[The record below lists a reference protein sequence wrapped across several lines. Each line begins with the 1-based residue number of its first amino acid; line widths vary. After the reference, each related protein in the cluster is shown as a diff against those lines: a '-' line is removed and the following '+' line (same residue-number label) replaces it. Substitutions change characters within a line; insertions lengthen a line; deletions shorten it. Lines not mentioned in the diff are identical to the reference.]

1 MIRCLPPAIIL
12 TLILRRAGKI
22 RFVIMPQTE
31 IYFYNTLSNRRERFH
46 PQNAERLT
54 MYVCGP
60 TVYGPVHLGN
70 GRPAVVFDVL
80 FRLLRCVYGK
90 DAVVYARNITDIDDK
105 IIAAAA
111 ANNESTIAL
120 TARWRDDYH
129 RQMAALNVLPPTVE
143 PYATEHLAEMVEMIH
158 RLLDAGYAY
167 EATGH
172 VLFHVPSFVGYGALS
187 NRRRDEMLAGARVE
201 VAPYKK
207 DAADFVLWKPAA
219 AEEPGWDS
227 PWGRGRP
234 GWHLECS
241 AMAGKHLGECLD
253 IHGGGQDLI
262 FPHHENEIA
271 QSCCASG
278 GDTFARYWLH
288 NGHLTMAGEKMSKS
302 IGNVR
307 LLGEVLRQFP
317 GEVVRYALLSTH
329 YRKPLTWTE
338 RLLGDSRSALD
349 RLYRALGDEADGEIM
364 EDEEIDE
371 FFAGALADDINAP
384 LALSRLH
391 DMAGEIQ
398 RLGNADTKILRRRL
412 KSAGGLLGFFNQSAE
427 AWFHTAAA
435 AQIAA
440 DENSASLSQQEI
452 EAKIAERQKARAQ
465 RDFNLAD
472 KVRDEL
478 LAAGVVLEDSP
489 SGTGWRRK

>member
-1 MIRCLPPAIIL
+1 
-12 TLILRRAGKI
+12 
-22 RFVIMPQTE
+22 
-31 IYFYNTLSNRRERFH
+31 
-46 PQNAERLT
+46 
-54 MYVCGP
+54 
-60 TVYGPVHLGN
+60 
-70 GRPAVVFDVL
+70 
-80 FRLLRCVYGK
+80 
-90 DAVVYARNITDIDDK
+90 
-105 IIAAAA
+105 
-111 ANNESTIAL
+111 
-120 TARWRDDYH
+120 
-129 RQMAALNVLPPTVE
+129 
-143 PYATEHLAEMVEMIH
+143 TEHLAEMVEMIH
-158 RLLDAGYAY
+158 RLLAAGYAY
-167 EATGH
+167 EAAGH

-278 GDTFARYWLH
+278 GGTFARYWLH

-302 IGNVR
+302 VGNVR
-307 LLGEVLRQFP
+307 LLGDVVRQFP
-317 GEVVRYALLSTH
+317 GEAVRYALLSTH

-349 RLYRALGDEADGEIM
+349 RLYRALGDEADGKIM

-371 FFAGALADDINAP
+371 FFAGALADDINTP

-391 DMAGEIQ
+391 DMAGDIQ

-412 KSAGGLLGFFNQSAE
+412 KYAGGLLGFFNQSAE

-440 DENSASLSQQEI
+440 DENSAPLSQQEI

-472 KVRDEL
+472 QVRDEL
-478 LAAGVVLEDSP
+478 FAAGVVLEDSP

>member
-1 MIRCLPPAIIL
+1 
-12 TLILRRAGKI
+12 
-22 RFVIMPQTE
+22 
-31 IYFYNTLSNRRERFH
+31 
-46 PQNAERLT
+46 

-80 FRLLRCVYGK
+80 FRLLRHVYGE

-111 ANNESTIAL
+111 ANNVSTTAL
-120 TARWRDDYH
+120 TRHWRDDYH
-129 RQMAALNVLPPTVE
+129 RQMAVLNVLPPTVE

-158 RLLDAGYAY
+158 RLLSTGHAY
-167 EATGH
+167 EKAGH
-172 VLFHVPSFVGYGALS
+172 VLFHVSSFAGYGALS

-207 DAADFVLWKPAA
+207 DAVDFVLWKPAA
-219 AEEPGWDS
+219 AKDPGWDS

-253 IHGGGQDLI
+253 IHGGGQDLM

-278 GDTFARYWLH
+278 GGTFARYWLH
-288 NGHLTMAGEKMSKS
+288 NGYLTMAGEKMSKS

-307 LLGEVLRQFP
+307 LLRDVMPRVP

-349 RLYRALGDEADGEIM
+349 RLYRALGDEADGKIM
-364 EDEEIDE
+364 VDEEIDE
-371 FFAGALADDINAP
+371 FFVGALANGINTP

-391 DMAGEIQ
+391 DMASSIQ
-398 RLGNADTKILRRRL
+398 RGGAVASLRRRL
-412 KSAGGLLGFFNQSAE
+412 KAAGQLLGFFYKTEKGWFQMKKEHSIKPALEDDELSEQIKASGEMWKEIHIEERIEERNE
-427 AWFHTAAA
+427 ARKQGNF
-435 AQIAA
+435 
-440 DENSASLSQQEI
+440 S
-452 EAKIAERQKARAQ
+452 
-465 RDFNLAD
+465 LAD
-472 KVRDEL
+472 KIRDEL
-478 LAAGVVLEDSP
+478 LAEGVVLEDSP
-489 SGTGWRRK
+489 SGTKWRRK